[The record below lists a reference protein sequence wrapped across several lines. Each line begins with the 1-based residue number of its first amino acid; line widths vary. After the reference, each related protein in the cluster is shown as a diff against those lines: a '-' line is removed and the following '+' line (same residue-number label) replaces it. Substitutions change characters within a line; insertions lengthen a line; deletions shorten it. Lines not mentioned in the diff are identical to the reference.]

1 LEKLEM
7 ALILFLGA
15 WGDDDS
21 WKKPEAKTHLVTLS
35 LKIDIKQPKMHKNI
49 HNSLW
54 IFKISRKSNANQKS

>member
-1 LEKLEM
+1 M

-21 WKKPEAKTHLVTLS
+21 WKKPEAKTHLMKLS
-35 LKIDIKQPKMHKNI
+35 LKIDIKKPKMDKNI

-54 IFKISRKSNANQKS
+54 ILKISRKSNANQKS